1 VYQANFDFYSTAA
14 QVIPLLFITLAID
27 LRGFVVS
34 PLDVKLPAWKSTREE
49 HEPRLVAVDA
59 EHKIA
64 VRKAELRRE
73 LTAEE
78 QIAIWAEMTKKVAA
92 DWDRT
97 ERSLKDS
104 VNLSQ
109 LIAAVSSVTAMLALI
124 FGEAIALRVLEVG
137 HGTRTASAIVETA
150 LWLGAGLLAWRL
162 VERLVDAVIA
172 TEAWGM
178 RRR

>member
-1 VYQANFDFYSTAA
+1 
-14 QVIPLLFITLAID
+14 
-27 LRGFVVS
+27 
-34 PLDVKLPAWKSTREE
+34 
-49 HEPRLVAVDA
+49 
-59 EHKIA
+59 
-64 VRKAELRRE
+64 
-73 LTAEE
+73 
-78 QIAIWAEMTKKVAA
+78 
-92 DWDRT
+92 
-97 ERSLKDS
+97 
-104 VNLSQ
+104 